1 MNASLF
7 YLLILYLFYLIIK
20 CAVSVDFIYVQAC
33 GCEGREIILF
43 LLLAK

>member
-1 MNASLF
+1 MHLCFISSLYIF
-7 YLLILYLFYLIIK
+7 FYLIIK

-33 GCEGREIILF
+33 GCKGREIILV